1 MIICGGV
8 FVLKRMLLIVGLAVA
23 ANSHAAE
30 ISVVSGLY
38 KSEKKKVAG
47 EKTGSN
53 STFGLGARYAESLG
67 DNYFWFGD
75 GKLTIRSYDEAAD
88 FEAPAG
94 STSLDLG
101 GGLRYDLADYSKI
114 VVPHLLGR
122 MSFLNEKTGEISAPN
137 AIESEKNGLFY
148 EAAVGLRLD
157 LSSDFY
163 IDLDCQ
169 LFKSALF
176 STVSSQGSDGTK
188 TETTHFDL
196 FVDTEGDLGDTTVSM
211 GWKF

>member
-1 MIICGGV
+1 M
-8 FVLKRMLLIVGLAVA
+8 LKRMMLIVGLAVA

-47 EKTGSN
+47 DKTGSK
-53 STFGLGARYAESLG
+53 STFSLGARYAEPLG

-75 GKLTIRSYDEAAD
+75 GSLTIRSYDEAD
-88 FEAPAG
+88 GFEAPAG

-101 GGLRYDLADYSKI
+101 GGLRYDLVDYSKI

-122 MSFLNEKTGEISAPN
+122 VSFLNEKDGEISAPK
-137 AIESEKNGLFY
+137 ATEKETNGLFY

-157 LSSDFY
+157 LSTDFY

-176 STVSSQGSDGTK
+176 SAVSSQGSDGTK

-196 FVDTEGDLGDTTVSM
+196 FVDSQGSLGDTTVSM